1 MTFIVG
7 SVAVFYSVN
16 LLLVGLNQTSKDN
29 LQSVRASQWSG
40 YLVASDIKNRTSV
53 VSSVS
58 GSWTVPAVKF
68 SENDTFSGVWVG
80 IGGYGEET
88 LIQVGTEQEC
98 VSGQRTYYAWYELL
112 PAYMIRIR
120 TLSVQPGDTITTS
133 ISLIN
138 ENTSTWSIEIN
149 DVTQGRNFRKN
160 VFYNSS
166 RLSAEWI
173 VERPKVNGT
182 VTTLADFGDMTLTE
196 CKATLAGVTGAVGNF
211 SYVQLVMYGDKDAAL
226 VSVSPLNG
234 SGSSFTVSYL
244 GSSSQIT
251 PPNDSNI
258 ENLTIKIS
266 HAFSVNTKVFFSKK
280 LLKLSGA

>member
-1 MTFIVG
+1 M
-7 SVAVFYSVN
+7 A
-16 LLLVGLNQTSKDN
+16 
-29 LQSVRASQWSG
+29 
-40 YLVASDIKNRTSV
+40 ASDIKNRTSV

-58 GSWTVPAVKF
+58 AAWTVPAVQL
-68 SENDTFSGVWVG
+68 SENDTYSGVWVG
-80 IGGYGEET
+80 VGGYGEET
-88 LIQVGTEQEC
+88 LIQAGTEQEC

-120 TLSVQPGDTITTS
+120 TLRVQPGDTITTS

-138 ENTSTWSIEIN
+138 ENTSTWSIEVT

-160 VFYNSS
+160 VVYNSS

-173 VERPKVNGT
+173 VERPKVNST
-182 VTTLADFGDMTLTE
+182 VSTLADFGDVTFTE
-196 CKATLAGVTGAVGNF
+196 CKTTLDGVTGTIGNF
-211 SYVQLVMYGDKDAAL
+211 SYAQLVMYEDKGAAL
-226 VSVSPLNG
+226 VSVSLLND
-234 SGSSFTVSYL
+234 SDSSFTVSYL

-266 HAFSVNTKVFFSKK
+266 HAFSLNTKTALSKK